1 MNLKSASIKALGL
14 LACLGLSSMSYAEN
28 RALLVGLA
36 EYKDPKANLRGPETD
51 VKLIQEVIGQI
62 GFTPDQVHVLLDRQA
77 TRANILSQMR
87 TWLTEGVGP
96 NDRVIFYYS
105 GHGAQVNDRS
115 GDESDGCDE
124 SIVPYDLNVILDDEI
139 QTILQQVKAREILVM
154 FDSCF
159 SGTVT
164 KSLFDIDDGVD
175 ADTKFWDKAS
185 TGCGIAS
192 NKEFSLDD
200 GALDASK
207 AVNTQNYIEFSA
219 AAENQVAL
227 GALRKGEGSAFTQ
240 AVYNGLSTLP
250 KPISFEALRNYAVDW
265 IKQRARSRAH
275 TPQLSGPE
283 KWLNSDFYAFGDADP
298 APAVTP
304 PATVQNASSPSE
316 LFQQLVNKTQFKVEA
331 QASQPSY
338 KLGERISFKV
348 RSSKAGY
355 LNIIELDPNGN
366 LVVVFPNTYND
377 KNQIRANEV
386 ITLPGLRYGNFDFTA
401 IEPVGKSRVLALVTS
416 QPLNLLTENVGN
428 LTGLFKVMT
437 EQDTP
442 ALSTAVARAIGVSAP
457 VVSPSTSNTTTTTTN
472 PPTTNTST
480 IPANQGPSHYYG
492 AAELEL
498 ITTR

>member
-1 MNLKSASIKALGL
+1 MKFKSQSIKTLGL
-14 LACLGLSSMSYAEN
+14 LACLGLSSLAHAEN

-36 EYKDPKANLRGPETD
+36 DYKDPKANLRGPETD
-51 VKLIQEVIGQI
+51 VKLIGEVIGAL
-62 GFTPDQVHVLLDRQA
+62 GFRPDQVHTLMNQQA

-96 NDRVIFYYS
+96 NDKVVFYYT
-105 GHGAQVNDRS
+105 GHGAQVADRS

-139 QTILQQVKAREILVM
+139 QNILQGVKAREILVM

-175 ADTKFWDKAS
+175 ADSKFWEKSS
-185 TGCGIAS
+185 TGCNLAS
-192 NKEFSLDD
+192 NKEFTLDD

-207 AVNTQNYIEFSA
+207 AVNSQNYIEFSA

-250 KPISFEALRNYAVDW
+250 KPISFEALRDYAVDW
-265 IKQRARSRAH
+265 IKQRAKTRAH
-275 TPQLSGPE
+275 TPQLTGPE
-283 KWLNSDFYAFGDADP
+283 KWLTGDFYAFGDAEP
-298 APAVTP
+298 SAPVAP
-304 PATVQNASSPSE
+304 PATLQTATTSVE
-316 LFQQLVNKTQFKVEA
+316 LFRQLVNKTQFKVEA
-331 QASQPSY
+331 EASQPTY
-338 KLGERISFKV
+338 KLGDRISFKV

-355 LNIIELDPNGN
+355 LNIIELDPDGS

-377 KNQIRANEV
+377 RNQIRANEV

-401 IEPVGKSRVLALVTS
+401 IEPVGRSRVLALVTS

-428 LTGLFKVMT
+428 LTGLFRVMSD
-437 EQDTP
+437 QDTP
-442 ALSTAVARAIGVSAP
+442 ALSGAVARAIGVSAP
-457 VVSPSTSNTTTTTTN
+457 VVNSTSSSNTTSSST
-472 PPTTNTST
+472 TST
-480 IPANQGPSHYYG
+480 VSTPSVLKDPKYYFG